1 MGRRSLGLQDYVDG
15 VLAGD
20 RAVLGRALTLM
31 ESAHPDHRELAA
43 QVLAALLPHTGTA
56 RRVGVSGVPGVGK
69 STVLE
74 SMGMRLIEGGHR
86 VAVLAVDPTS
96 GVSGGSILG
105 DKTRMGRLA
114 SDPGAFIRPSP
125 SGGVLGGVTRTTRES
140 ILVCEA
146 AGYDVIFVETVG
158 VGQSETVVADMVDSY
173 LVLMLTGAGDDL
185 QGIKRGILEVAD
197 VLAVNKADGDNAVR
211 AKRARRELELAL
223 HLLRPDDGVWH
234 PPVLTCSGLTGEG
247 LDDVW
252 AAIGDHRRALE
263 ASVGVAAKRRAQDQ
277 RWMWQLVDD
286 EVLRR
291 VRVDPAV
298 ASVAAELSEQ
308 VAAGSVPPAAAAEQ
322 ILRAFLDDA

>member
-1 MGRRSLGLQDYVDG
+1 MGRRALDLEEYVAG
-15 VLAGD
+15 VLDGD
-20 RAVLGRALTLM
+20 RAILGRTLTLM
-31 ESAHPDHRELAA
+31 ESGHPDHRAVA
-43 QVLAALLPHTGTA
+43 SQVLSRLLPHAGHA

-69 STVLE
+69 STFLE
-74 SMGMRLIEGGHR
+74 AMGMRLIAGGHR

-105 DKTRMGRLA
+105 DKTRMGELA
-114 SDPGAFIRPSP
+114 RHPHAFIRPSP

-158 VGQSETVVADMVDSY
+158 VGQSETVVADMVDTY

-197 VLAVNKADGDNAVR
+197 VLTVNKADGDNVNR
-211 AKRARRELELAL
+211 AARARRELELAL

-234 PPVLTCSGLTGEG
+234 PPVLTCSSLTGAG
-247 LDDVW
+247 LDEVW
-252 AAIGDHRRALE
+252 AAVEAHRAALE
-263 ASVGVAAKRRAQDQ
+263 GSDGVAAKRRAQDQ

-291 VRVDPAV
+291 VRNHPGVTALQE
-298 ASVAAELSEQ
+298 ELTAQ
-308 VAAGSVPPAAAAEQ
+308 VAAGSLAPSTAAER
-322 ILRAFLDDA
+322 LLAAFLGDG